1 MARLVGKVAYI
12 TGAASGIGLATAKI
26 FAEHGANLYLVDL
39 SEDKLHE
46 VGDSIRKKF
55 QVGVA
60 VQVLNVVDEEAVR
73 QSFSEVVEDYGGIDF
88 LISNAGNALQGEIG
102 KVDMKTLRQS
112 FELNFF
118 AHQVL
123 ASEAVRLFQIQKT
136 GGVLLFNASKA
147 AFNPGKNFGPYALP
161 KAAMVALTKQYALD
175 YGEHGIRSNAINAD
189 RIRTSLF
196 SEEVVTERAAARG
209 LSADEYFK
217 SNLLQ
222 QEVFDTDVA
231 QGFLNLALAEKTT
244 GSILTIDGGNIAAS
258 PR

>member
-1 MARLVGKVAYI
+1 MKLLENKTVII
-12 TGAASGIGLATAKI
+12 TGGSRGIGKGIVKL

-55 QVGVA
+55 QVGVT
-60 VQVLNVVDEEAVR
+60 VQVLNVVNEEAVR

-161 KAAMVALTKQYALD
+161 KAAMVAVSYTHLTLP
-175 YGEHGIRSNAINAD
+175 
-189 RIRTSLF
+189 
-196 SEEVVTERAAARG
+196 
-209 LSADEYFK
+209 
-217 SNLLQ
+217 
-222 QEVFDTDVA
+222 
-231 QGFLNLALAEKTT
+231 
-244 GSILTIDGGNIAAS
+244 TIYS
-258 PR
+258 V